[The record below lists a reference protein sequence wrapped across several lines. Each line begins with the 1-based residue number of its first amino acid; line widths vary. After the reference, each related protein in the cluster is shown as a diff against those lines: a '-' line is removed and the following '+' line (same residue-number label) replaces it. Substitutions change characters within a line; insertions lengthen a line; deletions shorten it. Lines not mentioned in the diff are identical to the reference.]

1 MSADDLVTTRFEA
14 DRPRLRAVACRLL
27 GSIDEADDALQAAW
41 LKASQADLRDV
52 QNLAGWF
59 TTVTVRECLDQLRTA
74 KRRGEV
80 LLAGDEAMSA
90 FAPSAAPADEQVLL
104 AESVGRALLVVL
116 DRLSPAQR
124 AAFVLHDLF
133 AVPFDEI
140 GQILDRSPA
149 AAKKL
154 ASRAR
159 ERLHGKPPADQR
171 LTAEHFRIAGAFLS
185 ASQGGDL
192 PALVDLLAPG
202 VVRRADRVLIPDDV
216 ASEVRGA
223 RAVAEETRMFAA
235 RARAGEV
242 ALVDGAPGIVIAP
255 AGRLEAVVRLSIDAD
270 RILAIDVIG
279 GPRRLAAI
287 AITLPADSLTRIRAH
302 QAATPAT

>member
-1 MSADDLVTTRFEA
+1 
-14 DRPRLRAVACRLL
+14 
-27 GSIDEADDALQAAW
+27 
-41 LKASQADLRDV
+41 
-52 QNLAGWF
+52 
-59 TTVTVRECLDQLRTA
+59 
-74 KRRGEV
+74 
-80 LLAGDEAMSA
+80 MSA

-185 ASQGGDL
+185 ASQ
-192 PALVDLLAPG
+192 
-202 VVRRADRVLIPDDV
+202 VV
-216 ASEVRGA
+216 
-223 RAVAEETRMFAA
+223 
-235 RARAGEV
+235 
-242 ALVDGAPGIVIAP
+242 
-255 AGRLEAVVRLSIDAD
+255 
-270 RILAIDVIG
+270 
-279 GPRRLAAI
+279 
-287 AITLPADSLTRIRAH
+287 H
-302 QAATPAT
+302 